1 MKRSVMANWCRVECS
16 LYYNWWAGIGR
27 DGEGIHEEC
36 REVVMTGGSVFFG
49 VKIDRV
55 NVGVALD

>member
-1 MKRSVMANWCRVECS
+1 MFSVDCVDVGMIIR
-16 LYYNWWAGIGR
+16 G
-27 DGEGIHEEC
+27 
-36 REVVMTGGSVFFG
+36 GGSVFFG

>member
-1 MKRSVMANWCRVECS
+1 MANWCRVECS

>member
-1 MKRSVMANWCRVECS
+1 MANWCRVECS

-49 VKIDRV
+49 VLKNRV
-55 NVGVALD
+55 REGGSC